1 MANKLRRAQVTETVK
16 MSLVAE
22 VQGKCPLCRK
32 NLIKRKAS
40 NVPVRVFDVAHIYPL
55 NATEREL
62 ELLKDEEKL
71 CDDIDSEGNFITLCK
86 ECHKMYDTQK
96 TVEEYRHLVEV
107 KKAINKIRALTDTWD
122 NQTLHK
128 DIALVAERIDQLDAS
143 ALEDAKL
150 SFDALKVSDKT
161 DDTFGQLNEM
171 KVSMFVVNYFA
182 NIKESLKRLEMQR
195 KASSLVICS
204 QVRSYYSMLLFQ
216 DFNQNDIFEQM
227 CDWFMVNTGIK
238 ERTKA
243 EVLVS
248 YFIQHCEIFSN
259 DSAE

>member
-1 MANKLRRAQVTETVK
+1 M
-16 MSLVAE
+16 
-22 VQGKCPLCRK
+22 
-32 NLIKRKAS
+32 
-40 NVPVRVFDVAHIYPL
+40 PVRVFDVAHIYPL

-62 ELLKDEEKL
+62 ELLKDEERL

-143 ALEDAKL
+143 ASENTKL

-195 KASSLVICS
+195 KASSLVICN